1 MANYIDSN
9 ILSQSYVHVEPT
21 WLTSVTNE
29 QKEAELQRIKD
40 SITEYAQKRLKFF
53 LYDDVDI
60 EVEFE
65 DGSIK
70 AKITAYG
77 KVCVLLSALTPA
89 GHVVANYPQ
98 YREGVKAIIS
108 DVHKIGNVVNSEV
121 LFQTQSRSKDE
132 IIRVEAR
139 KGIVGSLEKIHNK
152 MTSIEN
158 KLIRK
163 DNSSISIYNDMLDLN
178 KYISELD
185 ANLKDKQDRDSISKS
200 LHEGVKELNLKK
212 GRFKLNDSLSE
223 NMYED
228 LLSERKIILENLSQ
242 W

>member
-21 WLTSVTNE
+21 WLASFTKE

-40 SITEYAQKRLKFF
+40 NITDYAQQRLKFF
-53 LYDDVDI
+53 LYDEVDI
-60 EVEFE
+60 QVEFE
-65 DGSIK
+65 NGSIK

-89 GHVVANYPQ
+89 GHVVANYPE

-108 DVHKIGNVVNSEV
+108 DVYKIGNVVNSEV
-121 LFQTQSRSKDE
+121 LFQTKSRSKSE
-132 IIRVEAR
+132 IIRIEAR
-139 KGIVGSLEKIHNK
+139 KGIVGSLEKIHK
-152 MTSIEN
+152 QMTSIESR
-158 KLIRK
+158 LTRK
-163 DNSSISIYNDMLDLN
+163 DNSPLTIYNEMLDLN

-185 ANLKDKQDRDSISKS
+185 ANLKDRQDRDSISQS
-200 LHEGVKELNLKK
+200 LFEGVNDLNLKK
-212 GRFKLNDSLSE
+212 GRFKLEDSLSE
-223 NMYED
+223 NMYKD
-228 LLSERKIILENLSQ
+228 LLSERKNILKNLSQ